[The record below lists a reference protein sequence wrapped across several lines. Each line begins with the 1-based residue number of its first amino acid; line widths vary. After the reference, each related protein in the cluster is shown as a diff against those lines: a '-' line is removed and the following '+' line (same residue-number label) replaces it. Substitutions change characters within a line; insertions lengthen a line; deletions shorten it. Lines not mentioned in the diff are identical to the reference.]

1 MIKNLSRIATA
12 VVLAALP
19 ATLFTSARA
28 ADAAPAAETLPL
40 AEAIDRL
47 PVADE
52 VRDGYSRSAFKHW
65 NAGEIRGDG
74 CDTRKEVL
82 IHEAIEPPTIGPNCS
97 LTGGTWWSYYD
108 EVTVASASDLDIDHM
123 VPLAEAWD
131 SGAYAWTAQRRE
143 AYAND
148 QSAEESLLAVTGKTN
163 RSKGDKDPAEWLP
176 PAGGA
181 LCRYLSEWTGT
192 KLRWDLSADQ
202 VEQGGLTDLAGEC
215 EGTVVTYEPAP

>member
-12 VVLAALP
+12 VALALLP
-19 ATLFTSARA
+19 ATMLTPAHA
-28 ADAAPAAETLPL
+28 ADTPTAAETLPL
-40 AEAIDRL
+40 AQAINRL
-47 PVADE
+47 PIADE
-52 VRDGYSRSAFKHW
+52 IRDGYSRDKFKHW

-108 EVTVASASDLDIDHM
+108 EVTVTEAGQLDIDHM

-131 SGAYAWTAQRRE
+131 SGAHAWTAQRRE

-148 QSAEESLLAVTGKTN
+148 QGAEESLLAVTGTTN

-176 PAGGA
+176 PAPGA

-192 KLRWDLSADQ
+192 KLRWDLTADET
-202 VEQGGLTDLAGEC
+202 EQARLADLADEC
-215 EGTVVTYEPAP
+215 TDTVVTYEPAP